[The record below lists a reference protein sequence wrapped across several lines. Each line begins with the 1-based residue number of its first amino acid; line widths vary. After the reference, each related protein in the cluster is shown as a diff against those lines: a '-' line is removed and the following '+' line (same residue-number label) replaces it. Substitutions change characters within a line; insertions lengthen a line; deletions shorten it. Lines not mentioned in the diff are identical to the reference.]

1 MTAQTIATPRILTSQ
16 TVCDSLAPLEAG
28 DHLSQ
33 KEFHARYE
41 LMPEKVKAEL
51 VEGIVYMQSPL
62 KRTHGRYHSLL
73 VRWLG
78 IYEDATPGVEAYDN
92 ATTIMGDES
101 EPQPDACLLIVPE
114 KGGQARFTDEDYLE
128 GAPEFIGEIAS
139 SSESFDL
146 HSKKRDYERAGVKEY
161 LVYASRQKKIH
172 WFILGASG
180 FEELALS
187 ADGYF
192 HSRVFPGLWL
202 DPQAFTVL
210 DGNRLMGCLTLGL
223 STTEHGEFVLQL
235 NRLPS
240 K

>member
-1 MTAQTIATPRILTSQ
+1 MTAQSFISRRHLTAQ
-16 TVCDSLAPLEAG
+16 PEYGSLPPLEAG

-51 VEGIVYMQSPL
+51 IERIVYMQSPL
-62 KRTHGRYHSLL
+62 KRAHGRYQGMLM
-73 VRWLG
+73 RWLG
-78 IYEDATPGVEAYDN
+78 AYEDATPGVEAYDN

-101 EPQPDACLLIVPE
+101 EPQPDGCLLILPE

-128 GAPEFIGEIAS
+128 GAPEFIGEIAT

-161 LVYASRQKKIH
+161 VVFATRQKKIH
-172 WFILGASG
+172 WFFRGTSG
-180 FEELALS
+180 FEALALNE
-187 ADGYF
+187 DGYF

-202 DPQAFTVL
+202 DPQAFSAL
-210 DGNRLMGCLTLGL
+210 DGNRLMSCLTVGV
-223 STTEHGEFVLQL
+223 SSPEHAEFVLQL
-235 NRLPS
+235 KHHPS